1 VNAPTAAAAS
11 PRPPLAQVVLVT
23 GKGGVGKTTVAAGL
37 AVALARRAG
46 RAALV
51 EFGDGESGT
60 RALGPSR
67 REVDHIVVR
76 PDEAI
81 QRAAVP
87 LFGSAI
93 LAKVA
98 LGNFAMKRFF
108 KASPAIRELAQLEAI
123 RVIAAEKR
131 GRPVVVDMP
140 ATGHGLAW
148 LRVPLQLREVA
159 RSGPFF
165 ELNDRLARELVAP
178 GKCSVVIVTLPEPL
192 VLRETT
198 ELCEGMR
205 REVGLEPARLVVNRM
220 PAPVSE
226 DALAEARALGAQE
239 TPVGHAARA
248 LRDVLQ
254 MRAEARAEAHA
265 ALQRAAA
272 GAGLAPVTLPEAPVD
287 PKASDVAEWL
297 TQQGAVP

>member
-1 VNAPTAAAAS
+1 VTTPPSASIS
-11 PRPPLAQVVLVT
+11 PRPPLTQVVLVT

-37 AVALARRAG
+37 AVALARQSS

-60 RALGPSR
+60 RALGSSR
-67 REVDHIVVR
+67 REVEHVVVR
-76 PDEAI
+76 PEEAI

-93 LAKVA
+93 LARVA

-123 RVIAAEKR
+123 RVIAAERR
-131 GRPVVVDMP
+131 GRSVVVDMP
-140 ATGHGLAW
+140 ATGHGIAW

-165 ELNDRLARELVAP
+165 ELNDRLARELIGL

-192 VLRETT
+192 VLRETA

-205 REVGLEPARLVVNRM
+205 KEVGLAPARLVVNRM
-220 PAPVSE
+220 PAPVNP
-226 DALAEARALGAQE
+226 DALAEARTLATEE
-239 TPVGHAARA
+239 TPTGHAARA

-254 MRAEARAEAHA
+254 ARAEAREEARV
-265 ALQRAAA
+265 ALERTAA
-272 GAGLAPVTLPEAPVD
+272 GAGLWPVTLPEAPVD
-287 PKASDVAEWL
+287 PAAAEVAQWL
-297 TQQGAVP
+297 LEQGAVP